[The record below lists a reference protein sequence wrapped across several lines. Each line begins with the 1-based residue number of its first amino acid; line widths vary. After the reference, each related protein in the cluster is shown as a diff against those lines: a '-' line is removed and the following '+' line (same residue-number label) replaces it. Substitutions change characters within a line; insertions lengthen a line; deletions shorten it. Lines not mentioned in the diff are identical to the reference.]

1 MRSALET
8 LIEYDQRIR
17 LEGYD
22 IERMMQAAGMN
33 APLTLPGGDG
43 PAAAEEAGEVRA

>member
-1 MRSALET
+1 MT
-8 LIEYDQRIR
+8 LIYYDQRIR

-33 APLTLPGGDG
+33 VPLASPGGDG
-43 PAAAEEAGEVRA
+43 PAAPEEVTEVRS